1 MPTHL
6 ENFVSYIGRTH
17 LKRKSK
23 SKNKYKTMSKSRRTQ
38 INKLN
43 NDYNKLFRY
52 LKFDFIKI
60 LTNKYLEDYKYYNDQ
75 IKHIS
80 LFHIT
85 RRGEGI
91 SLFVKYKQKKY
102 VYKIIYN
109 IHSDYDSLMNIQNKM
124 AAKKLSPK
132 IINLFSEPEK
142 LGDTNVQ
149 KLMRKK
155 DLVFIIMDYID
166 SMELRDYYDDIIKHM
181 DHHTADKE
189 IKRVVIYLNKFLKAL
204 REIGVC
210 HLDFT
215 LDNIL
220 YSKSNKRIYLIDYGW
235 MQALTDEN
243 NCIPNEIDFILNTK
257 RPYYRQRIKSMF
269 NDYNKHFNKKYKLI
283 KTSDNY
289 LKLS

>member
-6 ENFVSYIGRTH
+6 ENFVSYIHKKH
-17 LKRKSK
+17 LKGKGKS
-23 SKNKYKTMSKSRRTQ
+23 KTMSKSRTK

-43 NDYNKLFRY
+43 NDYNTLFRY
-52 LKFDFIKI
+52 LKIDFIKI
-60 LTNKYLEDYKYYNDQ
+60 LTNKYSEDPKYYNNQ
-75 IKHIS
+75 IKNIS

-155 DLVFIIMDYID
+155 DLVFIIMEYID
-166 SMELRDYYDDIIKHM
+166 SMELRDYHDDVIKHM
-181 DHHTADKE
+181 EPSTADKE
-189 IKRVVIYLNKFLKAL
+189 VKRIVKYFNKFLKAL
-204 REIGVC
+204 REIDVC

-235 MQALTDEN
+235 MQSLTDDN
-243 NCIPNEIDFILNTK
+243 QCIEAELDFILKTK
-257 RPYYRQRIKSMF
+257 RPYYRQRIIALFDDFNRDFSKRLGKS
-269 NDYNKHFNKKYKLI
+269 YKLV
-283 KTSDNY
+283 KTRDNY

>member
-6 ENFVSYIGRTH
+6 ENFVSYIHKKH
-17 LKRKSK
+17 LKGKSK
-23 SKNKYKTMSKSRRTQ
+23 SKTMSKSRTK

-43 NDYNKLFRY
+43 NDYNTLFRY
-52 LKFDFIKI
+52 LKIDFIKI
-60 LTNKYLEDYKYYNDQ
+60 LTNKYSEDPKYYNNQ
-75 IKHIS
+75 IKNIS

-155 DLVFIIMDYID
+155 DLVFIIMEYID
-166 SMELRDYYDDIIKHM
+166 SMELRDYYDDVIKHM
-181 DHHTADKE
+181 EPSDADKE
-189 IKRVVIYLNKFLKAL
+189 VKRIVKYFNKFLKAL
-204 REIGVC
+204 REIDVC

-235 MQALTDEN
+235 MQSLTDDN
-243 NCIPNEIDFILNTK
+243 QCIEAELDFILKTK
-257 RPYYRQRIKSMF
+257 RPYYRQRIKSLFEDF
-269 NDYNKHFNKKYKLI
+269 NRDFSKRLGKSYKLV
-283 KTSDNY
+283 KTRDNY